1 MARSTFSGPVRSL
14 RGFLGSGPD
23 MATGTIAAGTVDGGT
38 DITGIDLY
46 QGKVVQ
52 LGNNTVIFNLPEII
66 TTATSAVAG
75 ANDPNSG
82 NRVGLEYT
90 FLLTANLSGQ
100 TFTLNAGTA
109 AGRSTAD
116 VFYGTAFYNN
126 TATDPGV
133 VTAFNA
139 GGTDTLTLNGT
150 DQGGLQGS
158 YIQCRAVDGLT
169 WQIDT
174 MLVGNGAFA
183 QPWS

>member
-52 LGNNTVIFNLPEII
+52 LGNNTVVFNLPEII

-82 NRVGLEYT
+82 NRVGLMYT
-90 FLLTANLSGQ
+90 FLLTANLSSE
-100 TFTLNAGTA
+100 TFTLNCGTA

-116 VFYGTAFYNN
+116 VFQGTASYVDTGDNSME
-126 TATDPGV
+126 G
-133 VTAFNA
+133 FNA
-139 GGTDTLTLNGT
+139 AGADTLTLDGT
-150 DQGGLQGS
+150 TRGGLGGS
-158 YIQCRAVDGLT
+158 IVYCRAAANGIWL
-169 WQIDT
+169 IDCALNGSGT
-174 MLVGNGAFA
+174 MVT
-183 QPWS
+183 PWS

>member
-52 LGNNTVIFNLPEII
+52 LGNNTVVFNLPEII

-82 NRVGLEYT
+82 NRVGLMYT
-90 FLLTANLSGQ
+90 FLLTANLSGE

-116 VFYGTAFYNN
+116 VFQGTASYVDTGDNSME
-126 TATDPGV
+126 G
-133 VTAFNA
+133 FNA
-139 GGTDTLTLNGT
+139 AGADTLTLDGST
-150 DQGGLQGS
+150 RGGLGGS
-158 YIQCRAVDGLT
+158 IVYCRAAANGIWL
-169 WQIDT
+169 IDCALNGSGT
-174 MLVGNGAFA
+174 MVT
-183 QPWS
+183 PWS